1 MNKTRE
7 AFSLFP
13 NLANFA
19 RLKNNQDYDGK
30 RVNIIVSDSYNNIMN
45 TKLDI
50 GVHKNF
56 DITQE
61 EYCFDLDAINSTAN
75 LFVNSC
81 EQIFIVIPSLLLLSF
96 FTSFKSLVLLFSNT

>member
-1 MNKTRE
+1 
-7 AFSLFP
+7 
-13 NLANFA
+13 
-19 RLKNNQDYDGK
+19 
-30 RVNIIVSDSYNNIMN
+30 MN

-81 EQIFIVIPSLLLLSF
+81 EQIFIEKLKSLLKFGVLSTRYKDILILLSY
-96 FTSFKSLVLLFSNT
+96 K